1 MTTRF
6 NLIPVLLAALILHTA
21 CGRTE
26 PPPPPAPIPTTTIK
40 DFNVLFVPDLSN
52 RINADLYPKPVHDT
66 ILLNHALGQIRH
78 FCSLNNRKTGQ
89 QDIYKLDFINKGVLS
104 RQAVRPS
111 EMEINLR
118 KFGNDM
124 IKRANYFR
132 HSLRPDTEKF
142 KANVESLYDYAAVHP
157 SGADV
162 WNYFN
167 ETIRGSLLDVPEA
180 VVLQTKNNIVVK
192 ANKNVAVLLTDGY
205 IESANKGQGYL
216 VNGETIDKI
225 RKDYNSS
232 GSHDLKQFVYANKDY
247 AINKTTQSL
256 SGLNVLVCEVVDRSL
271 DKNGAA
277 RVQPTDF
284 QIMELLWTKWLTE
297 SGCDQVKVQQAVKTS
312 EEFGANLE
320 TFLSSL

>member
-1 MTTRF
+1 MKTRF
-6 NLIPVLLAALILHTA
+6 NLIPVLLATFILYTA
-21 CGRTE
+21 CGGTE
-26 PPPPPAPIPTTTIK
+26 PPRSPIPTTTIK

-124 IKRANYFR
+124 VKRANYFR
-132 HSLRPDTEKF
+132 QSLQPDTEKF
-142 KANVESLYDYAAVHP
+142 KTNVGSLYDYAAVHP

-232 GSHDLKQFVYANKDY
+232 GSHDLKQFVYAHKDY

-284 QIMELLWTKWLTE
+284 QIMELLWTRWLTD
-297 SGCDQVKVQQAVKTS
+297 SGCDQVKVQQAVKTP
-312 EEFGANLE
+312 EEFGASLE